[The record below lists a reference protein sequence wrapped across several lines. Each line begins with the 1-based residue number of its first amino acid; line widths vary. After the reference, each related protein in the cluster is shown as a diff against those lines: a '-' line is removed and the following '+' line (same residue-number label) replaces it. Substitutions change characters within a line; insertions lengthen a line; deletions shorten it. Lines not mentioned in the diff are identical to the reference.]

1 MSYVEK
7 PDGSRVAIEWLTPK
21 LTEPGRGRHIRFF
34 ELSLPIEMNDRDS
47 LIFAERIIEAGYGSP
62 ADTTFGFI
70 SRGFTPEDPTRA
82 IVSAS
87 VEELVIDMKPSGDGD
102 DLIGPAELALRELVR
117 KHYRGIFEPKMIR
130 ERRANARTT

>member
-7 PDGSRVAIEWLTPK
+7 PVAIEWLTPK

-70 SRGFTPEDPTRA
+70 SRGSPEDPTRA

-87 VEELVIDMKPSGDGD
+87 VEELVIDMRPSGDGD
-102 DLIGPAELALRELVR
+102 DLIGPVELALRELVR
-117 KHYRGIFEPKMIR
+117 KHYRGVFEQKMIR
-130 ERRANARTT
+130 EGGVNAGIT